1 MWTCL
6 CFYAYYC
13 MHVIGQADTGR
24 EWHGIYNVCSG
35 GQRCCWSA
43 LLPWLRWKYDRNLQ
57 LQQKTTTTWKYHSGV
72 LQFILLACTN
82 RSMTRS
88 GSICNNNN
96 NDYSS
101 FLFHSNCL
109 PQIPSLTRKFA
120 TTTQVFTQLVA
131 APWAWFVAQN
141 FNPIVSRWVI
151 KSHACFLTR
160 ILQYCSGFCSS
171 SCLLQTVPNIWMYGI
186 HVRRLQ
192 LFS

>member
-1 MWTCL
+1 MLIIVYMSLGKQTL
-6 CFYAYYC
+6 
-13 MHVIGQADTGR
+13 R
-24 EWHGIYNVCSG
+24 EWHRIYNVCSG

-43 LLPWLRWKYDRNLQ
+43 LLPWPRWKYDRNLQ
-57 LQQKTTTTWKYHSGV
+57 LQQKATTTLKYHSGV
-72 LQFILLACTN
+72 VQFILLACTN

-96 NDYSS
+96 DCSN
-101 FLFHSNCL
+101 FLYHSNCL

-120 TTTQVFTQLVA
+120 TTTTTQVFTQLV
-131 APWAWFVAQN
+131 VA
-141 FNPIVSRWVI
+141 
-151 KSHACFLTR
+151 R

-171 SCLLQTVPNIWMYGI
+171 SCLFQTVPNIWMYGI